1 MASNNIKELLRRHN
15 YEVSVAGF
23 QDLPYK
29 IRASFPER
37 KELPFC
43 EKFTG
48 TYLCCPK
55 GSTDAFVG
63 VKFKIS
69 GKEEL
74 VECPEY
80 AMEELIFCNVD
91 IICALIGYDN
101 NLVTLYIDGLEVLR
115 PEFSQSIIDLNLDQN
130 DKLKKDELASLINQ
144 AKKQNFSLEFDSL
157 SKEKNV
163 EDGYIPIKKMH
174 GFGEYKL

>member
-23 QDLPYK
+23 QDLPNR

-55 GSTDAFVG
+55 DSTNALVG
-63 VKFKIS
+63 VKFKIAE
-69 GKEEL
+69 KEEF

-91 IICALIGYDN
+91 LICGMIGYN
-101 NLVTLYIDGLEVLR
+101 KNLVTLYIDGLEVER
-115 PEFSQSIIDLNLDQN
+115 PKFTQSILDLNLDKN
-130 DKLKKDELASLINQ
+130 DKLKKEELSALINQ
-144 AKKQNFSLEFDSL
+144 AKKHNFSLEFDSL

-163 EDGYIPIKKMH
+163 EDRYNPIKKMYDY
-174 GFGEYKL
+174 GEYKQ